1 MTQRPALSL
10 ALALVVVL
18 SLVSACSSTVDP
30 DQQKKITTPLQR
42 DGGSMWVTESEAKPL
57 VDGIV
62 EKYKEKEKAY
72 NLAWWEATITGK
84 KEDFD
89 KATKLELELRKV
101 FQDKEHYKRLKWL
114 TENTPRLKDD
124 LLIRQIV
131 VLHLKHLENA
141 VDPKLQEEIS
151 KKGSEIEQLFYS
163 NRAKLDG
170 KALTDNDIHE
180 ILGKE
185 KSSARRQKVWE
196 ASKEVGKAVAP
207 KLVEL
212 VKLRNQAVKPL
223 GFASYYDF
231 MLKVNEIEPKVL
243 QETME
248 ELATETDKQWAKVKA
263 SIDARLAKRWGVKGG
278 AAAMRPW
285 HYEDVFFQEA
295 PKVAD
300 LGLDKY
306 YAKKDPKEVVA
317 ETYRDLELDIKD
329 IVARSDLSEKPGKMQ
344 HAYAISIDRLGDVRV
359 LANVKPNAYW
369 TTTLLHEFAHAL
381 HETAYDAYGKTQG
394 AELPWVLRT
403 PSNAITTEA
412 AAMFFEDWTLN
423 PDWLEKYLGVSER
436 DRKKIEKPLKET
448 LKIKKLAFVRWAMV
462 MVNFERE
469 LYRDPTQNLNRL
481 WWDMV
486 EKYQL
491 VKRPEGRDAPDWA
504 TKIHFVMAPV
514 YYQNYMI
521 AQVMASMIKHRF
533 LLDVLRKTNP
543 EARVFVGRAD
553 LGAQFLGAIFMMGAK
568 WHWAQM
574 VTTVC
579 GEILTTKYFVD
590 EYVKDIDETA
600 TESPLKDEPA
610 TADGGVKPG
619 EKPGERAADK
629 PGDKK
634 PEAAKPAEKK

>member
-1 MTQRPALSL
+1 MTRRRALPI
-10 ALALVVVL
+10 ALL
-18 SLVSACSSTVDP
+18 LVSACSSTVDP
-30 DQQKKITTPLQR
+30 DQQKRITAPIQR
-42 DGGSMWVTESEAKPL
+42 DGGSMWITESEARPL
-57 VDGIV
+57 VNGIV
-62 EKYKEKEKAY
+62 DKMKEKEKAW
-72 NLAWWEATITGK
+72 NLAWWEASISGK

-89 KATKLELELRKV
+89 KATRLELELRKI
-101 FQDKEHYKRLKWL
+101 FQDRENYKKLKWL
-114 TENTPRLKDD
+114 KENTPRIKDD
-124 LLIRQIV
+124 LLIRQIM
-131 VLHLKHLENA
+131 VLYYKHLENQI
-141 VDPKLQEEIS
+141 DPKLQEEIT
-151 KKGSEIEQLFYS
+151 KKGAEIEQLFYTS
-163 NRAKLDG
+163 RATVDG
-170 KALTDNDIHE
+170 KPLTANDIRE
-180 ILGKE
+180 VLGKE
-185 KSSARRQKVWE
+185 KNSARRQKVWE
-196 ASKEVGKAVAP
+196 ASKEIGKLVAP

-231 MLKVNEIEPKVL
+231 MLTVNEIEPKVV

-248 ELATETDKQWAKVKA
+248 ELTTETEKEWAKVKA
-263 SIDARLAKRWGVKGG
+263 SVDARLAKRWGIKPV
-278 AAAMRPW
+278 AMRPW

-295 PKVAD
+295 PKVVD

-306 YAKKDPKEVVA
+306 YAKKDPKEVVT
-317 ETYRDLELDIKD
+317 ETYRDLELEIKD

-344 HAYAISIDRLGDVRV
+344 HAYAISIDRLGDARV
-359 LANVKPNAYW
+359 LANVRPNHYW

-381 HETAYDAYGKTQG
+381 HETGYDAYGKTQG
-394 AELPWVLRT
+394 AELPWLLRQ
-403 PSNAITTEA
+403 PSNYITTEA

-436 DRKKIEKPLKET
+436 DRKRLEKPLKEM
-448 LKIKKLAFVRWAMV
+448 LKIKKLAFIRWSMV
-462 MVNFERE
+462 MVSFERE
-469 LYRDPTQNLNRL
+469 LYRDPTQNLNQL

-521 AQVMASMIKHRF
+521 AQVMTSMIKHRF

-590 EYVKDIDETA
+590 EYVKGIDETEK
-600 TESPLKDEPA
+600 ESPLKDEPA
-610 TADGGVKPG
+610 TTDGGVKPAPKDDQAPDKAG
-619 EKPGERAADK
+619 AK
-629 PGDKK
+629 PGD
-634 PEAAKPAEKK
+634 KPAEKK

>member
-1 MTQRPALSL
+1 MTRRSALSL
-10 ALALVVVL
+10 ALL
-18 SLVSACSSTVDP
+18 LVSACSSTVDP
-30 DQQKKITTPLQR
+30 DQQKKVMTPLQR
-42 DGGSMWVTESEAKPL
+42 DGGSMWITETEAKPL
-57 VDGIV
+57 VDGVV
-62 EKYKEKEKAY
+62 EQMKEKEKAY
-72 NLAWWEATITGK
+72 NLAWWEASISGK

-101 FQDKEHYKRLKWL
+101 FQDKTNYKKLKWL
-114 TENTPRLKDD
+114 KENTPRLKDD
-124 LLIRQIV
+124 LLIRQIM
-131 VLHLKHLENA
+131 VLYYKHLENQIE
-141 VDPKLQEEIS
+141 PKLQEEIT
-151 KKGSEIEQLFYS
+151 KKGAEIEQLFYA
-163 NRAKLDG
+163 NRAQVDG
-170 KALTDNDIHE
+170 KPLTANDIHA

-185 KSSARRQKVWE
+185 KNSAKRQKVWE
-196 ASKEVGKAVAP
+196 ASKEIGKLVAP

-212 VKLRNQAVKPL
+212 AKLRNQAVKPL
-223 GFASYYDF
+223 GFSSYYDF
-231 MLKVNEIEPKVL
+231 MLTVNEVEPKVV
-243 QETME
+243 QETMD
-248 ELATETDKQWAKVKA
+248 ELSTETEKEWAKVKA
-263 SIDARLAKRWGVKGG
+263 SIDARLAKRWGIKP
-278 AAAMRPW
+278 AAMRPW

-295 PKVAD
+295 PKVFD

-317 ETYRDLELDIKD
+317 ETYRDLELEIKD
-329 IVARSDLSEKPGKMQ
+329 IIARSDLAEKPGKMQ
-344 HAYAISIDRLGDVRV
+344 HAYSISIDRLGDVRV
-359 LANVKPNAYW
+359 LANVRPNQYW

-381 HETAYDAYGKTQG
+381 YETGYDAYGKTQG
-394 AELPWVLRT
+394 AELPWLLRQ

-423 PDWLEKYLGVSER
+423 PDWLEKYLGVSDR
-436 DRKKIEKPLKET
+436 DRKRLEKPLKEM
-448 LKIKKLAFVRWAMV
+448 LKIKKLTFVRWGMV

-469 LYRDPTQNLNRL
+469 LYRDPTQNLNKL
-481 WWDMV
+481 WWDLV

-514 YYQNYMI
+514 YYQNYMV

-553 LGAQFLGAIFMMGAK
+553 LGSQFLGAIFMMGAK

-600 TESPLKDEPA
+600 MESPLKDEPA
-610 TADGGVKPG
+610 GDGGVKKDDKPA
-619 EKPGERAADK
+619 EKPGE
-629 PGDKK
+629 KK
-634 PEAAKPAEKK
+634 AEPAKPADKK